1 MFSTKLRGG
10 KVFATKKKLRKFKKL
25 LLKSKRLHTVMK
37 TGRLDPRKLIR
48 NAVQNMNNVNSQKYG
63 VPLEM
68 VEEKSLEDE
77 KFREVYNFHRMVRVS
92 RDAKRYKRNDIR
104 FDKKTYKKLR
114 SPLTIREKVLVLAER
129 LRKKDAPGNLYKST
143 TENISFFNR
152 EEIFIVRKVLS
163 KEDSKTADSKIISKT
178 FLRQESF
185 TLKNKFD

>member
-25 LLKSKRLHTVMK
+25 LLKSKRLHKVMK

-68 VEEKSLEDE
+68 VEKKSLEDE

>member
-10 KVFATKKKLRKFKKL
+10 KAFATKKKLRKFKKL
-25 LLKSKRLHTVMK
+25 LLKSKRLHKVMK

-163 KEDSKTADSKIISKT
+163 KEDSKTADNKIISKT